1 MNLAVLRYLV
11 RMSSASNSAIDSTF
25 KELIM
30 HSVTFPSNGLTIAAH
45 LYLPTGDGPHAA
57 IVVGHPGSSVKEQ
70 SSGLYARQLAELGY
84 IALAF
89 DAAYQGESAGLPR
102 GLEDPAQRVEDF
114 KAAVSY
120 LTTRTDVD
128 PQRIGALGICASGG
142 YVTTAAAT
150 DHRIQA
156 VATVSAA
163 DIGRHLSRGADA
175 QQSPAVLQTLL
186 DTAAAARTAV
196 ARGASLGALPLFP
209 ADAEQ
214 ARAGGLHS
222 FEGWEYYCTPRGEH
236 PRSARTL
243 TWDSVD
249 RIASYDAFRFIH
261 LIAPRPLLMIAG
273 TEAITAWMSEEAI
286 AQAQEPKELYRIE
299 GATHVELYDRKVG
312 LAVGKLAEFFS
323 QHLAS
328 RSEKA

>member
-1 MNLAVLRYLV
+1 MQ
-11 RMSSASNSAIDSTF
+11 
-25 KELIM
+25 
-30 HSVTFPSNGLTIAAH
+30 SVTFPSNGLKIAAH
-45 LYLPTGDGPHAA
+45 LYLPAGAGPHAA

-70 SSGLYARQLAELGY
+70 SAGLYARHLAELGY

-89 DAAYQGESAGLPR
+89 DAAHQGESEGLPR

-120 LTTRTDVD
+120 LTTRADVD

-142 YVTTAAAT
+142 YVTAAGAT

-163 DIGRHLSRGADA
+163 DIGRHLSRGADG

-186 DTAAAARTAV
+186 DTAAAARTAE
-196 ARGASLGALPLFP
+196 ARGDSLGALPLFP

-249 RIASYDAFRFIH
+249 RIAGFDAFHFIH
-261 LIAPRPLLMIAG
+261 LIAPRPLLMIVG
-273 TEAITAWMSEEAI
+273 GDAITAWMSEEAM
-286 AQAQEPKELYRIE
+286 AQAREPKQLHRID
-299 GATHVELYDRKVG
+299 GATHVDLYDRKV
-312 LAVGKLAEFFS
+312 AQAIDKLAGFFG
-323 QHLAS
+323 QQLAS
-328 RSEKA
+328 RREEA